1 VIETTSFRP
10 DAAGSTGDPGG
21 GPERILGLVV
31 AYFLMYEITAH
42 GGFVGSG
49 LGMSTKVGGIVV
61 LTWLAGRVYAN
72 AALRLGT
79 RVSFRDAF
87 RG

>member
-1 VIETTSFRP
+1 VIETASFWP
-10 DAAGSTGDPGG
+10 DAAGRTGDPGG

-31 AYFLMYEITAH
+31 AYFLMCEITAH
-42 GGFVGSG
+42 D
-49 LGMSTKVGGIVV
+49 GIVG

-79 RVSFRDAF
+79 RVRFWDAL

>member
-1 VIETTSFRP
+1 MALTLAS
-10 DAAGSTGDPGG
+10 
-21 GPERILGLVV
+21 ILG
-31 AYFLMYEITAH
+31 
-42 GGFVGSG
+42 
-49 LGMSTKVGGIVV
+49 

-79 RVSFRDAF
+79 RVRFWDAL

>member
-1 VIETTSFRP
+1 MR
-10 DAAGSTGDPGG
+10 
-21 GPERILGLVV
+21 GLVV

-49 LGMSTKVGGIVV
+49 LGRRAASSG
-61 LTWLAGRVYAN
+61 LTWLAGRVHAN

-79 RVSFRDAF
+79 HVRFWDAL